1 MDGTTRAKR
10 GGIAL
15 SGQPPVVII
24 GAGIGGLTLDLLLRQ
39 RVIVGAAGRE
49 PARNVRPP
57 A

>member
-1 MDGTTRAKR
+1 MTAM
-10 GGIAL
+10 
-15 SGQPPVVII
+15 SGRPPVVII